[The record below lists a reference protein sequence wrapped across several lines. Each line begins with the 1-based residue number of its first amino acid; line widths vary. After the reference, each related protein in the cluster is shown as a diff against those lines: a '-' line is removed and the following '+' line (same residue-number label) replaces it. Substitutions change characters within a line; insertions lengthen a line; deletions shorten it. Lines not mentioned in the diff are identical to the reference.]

1 MRSLCWEKQVVRLSG
16 LQILRHF
23 ADANFGPAPL
33 WVLPARQ
40 ICNSMPVIHLSG
52 GPWPSA
58 DKNRGPPISIN
69 RRRGRLR
76 ASFIC
81 DRGRRCSGIG
91 EGSVFRAAVSWFDLS
106 ADVHSRGWWHG
117 NNPRNRETSCQGR
130 GDVWRR
136 RPDVDTT
143 SRNARGVKRNVL
155 DSVQTIIIACH
166 IDAHAIGTP

>member
-1 MRSLCWEKQVVRLSG
+1 MIKNWRCTWLYL
-16 LQILRHF
+16 ILFKKKSYR
-23 ADANFGPAPL
+23 
-33 WVLPARQ
+33 
-40 ICNSMPVIHLSG
+40 
-52 GPWPSA
+52 
-58 DKNRGPPISIN
+58 RGFWTPDSIPISIN

-91 EGSVFRAAVSWFDLS
+91 EGSVFRAAISWFDLS

-117 NNPRNRETSCQGR
+117 NNPKNRETSCQRR

-143 SRNARGVKRNVL
+143 SRNARGGQTSCSGFCADNNHCLSYWRSCNRDTL
-155 DSVQTIIIACH
+155 ILYRFSAGSVSISV
-166 IDAHAIGTP
+166 DRRWYDVMNRFK